1 MADLGKLLVG
11 LGLAVAALGAV
22 LLLAPHLPWLGRL
35 PGDLQIERP
44 GLRLY
49 LPLGTSI
56 LLSILLSLALW
67 LYARLR

>member
-11 LGLAVAALGAV
+11 LGLAVAALGAL